1 MRLLLTFLLV
11 GAVLVMGTVAS
22 AQPPTTPFG
31 QSSAF
36 VLNTNRIGFADS
48 PPLVLTS
55 APDAGELPRIIS
67 LGVPMPNPFNPSV
80 TIPYSVGRRGVVQL
94 GIFDLRGRQ
103 VRMLNSGVL
112 PEGRYAQ
119 QWDGRDNA
127 GSVMPAGI
135 YLVRIKLDAV
145 HETRKISLVK

>member
-1 MRLLLTFLLV
+1 MRQQLTFTLV
-11 GAVLVMGTVAS
+11 VAVLVLGTTAG
-22 AQPPTTPFG
+22 AQPPQTPFG

-48 PPLVLTS
+48 APLTITS
-55 APDAGELPRIIS
+55 APDAGDLPRVVS

-103 VRMLNSGVL
+103 VRQLASAQKA
-112 PEGRYAQ
+112 EGRYSE
-119 QWDGRDNA
+119 QWDGRDDA
-127 GSVMPAGI
+127 GSMAPTGV
-135 YLVRIKLDAV
+135 YLVRVKLDDV
-145 HETRKISLVK
+145 TETKKISLVK